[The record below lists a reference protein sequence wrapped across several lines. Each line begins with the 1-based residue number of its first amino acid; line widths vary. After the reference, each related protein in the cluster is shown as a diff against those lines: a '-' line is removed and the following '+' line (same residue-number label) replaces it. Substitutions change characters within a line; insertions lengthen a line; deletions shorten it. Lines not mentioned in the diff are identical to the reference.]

1 MTGDICQGRCAC
13 YVLCVSSDPRKSCSM
28 SISIRI
34 DVLHFGQQHWCVLEF
49 SIRCGSCSTSE
60 RLLLTAWVSEFVGV
74 QVGLAFNHRVP
85 TYCLVLLH
93 TPIAYCPVPIHTPIT
108 AVFLLSPS
116 DWLEALYDIGAT
128 ISPPAE
134 TRTRHFVSPPTIPF
148 LSY

>member
-60 RLLLTAWVSEFVGV
+60 RLSPLGCPNLSEFK
-74 QVGLAFNHRVP
+74 
-85 TYCLVLLH
+85 LVLLS
-93 TPIAYCPVPIHTPIT
+93 TIAFRLTV
-108 AVFLLSPS
+108 
-116 DWLEALYDIGAT
+116 LY
-128 ISPPAE
+128 S
-134 TRTRHFVSPPTIPF
+134 
-148 LSY
+148 